1 MKLLVVVSSLDL
13 TQPYSST
20 PGWWQLLKGLHEVGV
35 EIIAV
40 PYQGAAV
47 GSLWW
52 QCEQNPARWQGD
64 AYRLARDVMRRLRR
78 GQSIDVSVGSAE
90 ESLSDIVVR
99 NLARVVVAP
108 IWRRRLERIL
118 LRNPDVDAL
127 LFLTVPL
134 NHLAGVP
141 RYVSQRFDKP
151 VIYFDGDVPASL
163 PSMQGFASGFRIY
176 QGADIGEYAA
186 FISNSTGGETLLRQ
200 LGAKNVHTVWYGA
213 DPDVFGPVARNKQ
226 SK

>member
-78 GQSIDVSVGSAE
+78 GQSIDVSEGSAE
-90 ESLSDIVVR
+90 ESLSDKVR
-99 NLARVVVAP
+99 AQPGTCCCCTDMA
-108 IWRRRLERIL
+108 
-118 LRNPDVDAL
+118 
-127 LFLTVPL
+127 TS
-134 NHLAGVP
+134 P
-141 RYVSQRFDKP
+141 RTHP
-151 VIYFDGDVPASL
+151 
-163 PSMQGFASGFRIY
+163 
-176 QGADIGEYAA
+176 
-186 FISNSTGGETLLRQ
+186 T
-200 LGAKNVHTVWYGA
+200 AK
-213 DPDVFGPVARNKQ
+213 
-226 SK
+226 S